1 LRIFGAVVIFGLF
14 SGVWV
19 GKMNTATA
27 QLGFSAMGLYIRIL
41 QGWRNPTMTSPPA
54 VHKTVTF

>member
-1 LRIFGAVVIFGLF
+1 LRIFGAVAIFELF

-19 GKMNTATA
+19 GKMNAAAA
-27 QLGFSAMGLYIRIL
+27 QLGYSAMGLFISVL
-41 QGWRNPTMTSPPA
+41 QGWRNPTMTSPPD